1 MSNNKNFANELN
13 ALIKKMTI
21 GLNKDINSA
30 IDKASDELISQLKL
44 NSPRKTGNY
53 SENWTKSSYNKKVFI
68 GNSTMVNGRNKKQ
81 IPLINILEYSTKHG
95 KTHVQKIFENNL
107 TKLENIIISELE
119 K

>member
-1 MSNNKNFANELN
+1 MSNKNFANELN
-13 ALIKKMTI
+13 ALIKNLTT

-30 IDKASDELISQLKL
+30 IEKASDELINQLKI

-68 GNSTMVNGRNKKQ
+68 GNTTNVNGKNKKQ

-95 KTHVQKIFENNL
+95 KPHVQKIFENNL

>member
-1 MSNNKNFANELN
+1 MSNRNFANELN
-13 ALIKKMTI
+13 ALIKNLTT

-30 IDKASDELISQLKL
+30 IEKVSDELINQLKS

-53 SENWTKSSYNKKVFI
+53 AENWTKSSYNKKVFI
-68 GNSTMVNGRNKKQ
+68 GNTTNVNGRNKTQ

-95 KTHVQKIFENNL
+95 KPHVQKIFENNL

>member
-1 MSNNKNFANELN
+1 MSNKNFANELN
-13 ALIKKMTI
+13 ALIKNLTT

-30 IDKASDELISQLKL
+30 IEKASDELINQLKL

-53 SENWTKSSYNKKVFI
+53 AENWTKSSYNKKVFI
-68 GNSTMVNGRNKKQ
+68 GNTTNVNGRNKKQ

-95 KTHVQKIFENNL
+95 KPHVQKIFEKNL
-107 TKLENIIISELE
+107 TKLENIIIIELE

>member
-13 ALIKKMTI
+13 ALIKNLTT

-30 IDKASDELISQLKL
+30 IEKASDELINQLKI

-53 SENWTKSSYNKKVFI
+53 SENWTKSSYNQKVFI
-68 GNSTMVNGRNKKQ
+68 GNTTNVNGRNKKQ
-81 IPLINILEYSTKHG
+81 IPLINILEYSQTHG
-95 KTHVQKIFENNL
+95 KPHVQKIFESNL
-107 TKLENIIISELE
+107 SKLENIIISELE

>member
-1 MSNNKNFANELN
+1 MSNKNFANELN
-13 ALIKKMTI
+13 ALIKNLTI

-30 IDKASDELISQLKL
+30 IEKASDELINQLKL
-44 NSPRKTGNY
+44 NSPRRTGNY

-68 GNSTMVNGRNKKQ
+68 GNTTNVNGRNKKQ

-95 KTHVQKIFENNL
+95 KPHVQKIFENNL

>member
-13 ALIKKMTI
+13 ALIKNLTI

-30 IDKASDELISQLKL
+30 IEKASDELISQLKV

-95 KTHVQKIFENNL
+95 KPHVQKIFENNL

>member
-1 MSNNKNFANELN
+1 MSNKNFANELN
-13 ALIKKMTI
+13 SLIKNLTI
-21 GLNKDINSA
+21 GLNKNINSA
-30 IDKASDELISQLKL
+30 IDKASDELINQLKL

-53 SENWTKSSYNKKVFI
+53 PENWTKSSYNKKVFI
-68 GNSTMVNGRNKKQ
+68 GNTTNVNGRNKKQ

-95 KTHVQKIFENNL
+95 KPHVQKIFENNL

>member
-13 ALIKKMTI
+13 SLIKKMTT

-30 IDKASDELISQLKL
+30 IEKASDELISQLKL

-68 GNSTMVNGRNKKQ
+68 GNTTNVNGKNKKQ

-95 KTHVQKIFENNL
+95 KPHVQKIFENNL

>member
-13 ALIKKMTI
+13 ALIKNLTI

-30 IDKASDELISQLKL
+30 IEKASDELINQLKL

-53 SENWTKSSYNKKVFI
+53 SENWTKSSYN
-68 GNSTMVNGRNKKQ
+68 Q
-81 IPLINILEYSTKHG
+81 
-95 KTHVQKIFENNL
+95 
-107 TKLENIIISELE
+107 IIISELE

>member
-13 ALIKKMTI
+13 ALIKNLTT

-30 IDKASDELISQLKL
+30 INKASDELITQLKL

-53 SENWTKSSYNKKVFI
+53 SEHWEKSNYNKKVFI
-68 GNSTMVNGRNKKQ
+68 GNSTNVNGRNKKQ
-81 IPLINILEYSTKHG
+81 IPLINILEYSQKHG
-95 KTHVQKIFENNL
+95 KPHVQKIFESNL
-107 TKLENIIISELE
+107 LKLENIIITELE